1 MDISLLTGQRTNAW
15 SATMINLEARKL
27 INTANMVAA
36 SHLQDGLTR
45 IKFMEDINSFISQQ
59 FSLARKAKSDEEGIS
74 YLKNL
79 RTENE
84 NLLEQ
89 DRLLRTR
96 AAQLYA
102 KVEFI
107 RENNKIVGYVI
118 SAVNV
123 VLAGLQVVG
132 GFAIAASGTPIGV
145 MAGVIL
151 IADGFNTVS
160 REFDQQ
166 IRNKPESEGII
177 ANGAMTT
184 AEFMGFR
191 RDSGLAAFKSVSL
204 AANAYGIFG
213 LLKRPETWRLFRY
226 LPTDFY
232 RKVETMNRPL
242 LTMKI
247 VGYGLTAKVVFDL
260 MTSKTDSAQ

>member
-1 MDISLLTGQRTNAW
+1 M
-15 SATMINLEARKL
+15 
-27 INTANMVAA
+27 
-36 SHLQDGLTR
+36 
-45 IKFMEDINSFISQQ
+45 
-59 FSLARKAKSDEEGIS
+59 
-74 YLKNL
+74 
-79 RTENE
+79 
-84 NLLEQ
+84 
-89 DRLLRTR
+89 LRTR

-213 LLKRPETWRLFRY
+213 LLKRPGTWRLFRY